1 MRVRLQILSEE
12 NDDDDDIDNDQAS
25 EEDIYRIMS
34 ELMKDDFVCSVT
46 LFYGQLEASSAEKAT
61 KDKKTAL
68 QAPSV
73 RFSLIE

>member
-1 MRVRLQILSEE
+1 MSEE

-46 LFYGQLEASSAEKAT
+46 LFYG
-61 KDKKTAL
+61 
-68 QAPSV
+68 
-73 RFSLIE
+73 